1 MSSKWQPKPGD
12 QVIRHPRKQQIS
24 PIKIDIGSRRKST
37 SSNVTAPIF
46 VISTILILI
55 IMGSII
61 LLMPFSN
68 TTNGFTPLLDAI
80 FTSTS
85 ATTVTGLTTQ
95 NSTIYWSWIGK
106 ITIVILIYI
115 GGLGIM
121 TLATFFLIL
130 MRQKVSLSQRIVVA
144 NSLQVNEMGS
154 LVNLTLKVVGVVT
167 TIQLLG
173 ALILYARFSS
183 ILPISDSIFLS
194 IAHSVS
200 SFNNAGFV
208 FFNDSNSLEYFQKDH
223 FILSITSIL
232 IFLGSIGYWVVIE
245 TFQFRRFSL
254 ISLNSKIV
262 LLGSGFFIIAGA
274 IFFFFSEI
282 NNTKTIGDLNV
293 YEKISVSFFQSI
305 SGRTAGFSVI
315 DHSQAKTATN
325 FFYGFLMII
334 GGGAASVSG
343 GIKINTVA
351 IICISIY
358 CNIKGKFETSIFG
371 RQIPIK
377 QLYQSISISVI
388 SILTLVFFIL
398 LISLDSNQINFSNL
412 LFDTTSAFGTVGA
425 TTSIVDKI
433 SNYGKTILIISMFTG
448 RILPFSLASITS
460 RENSASIYNY
470 AEERVTIG

>member
-1 MSSKWQPKPGD
+1 M
-12 QVIRHPRKQQIS
+12 
-24 PIKIDIGSRRKST
+24 KIDIGSRRKS
-37 SSNVTAPIF
+37 SPSNITAPIF
-46 VISTILILI
+46 VTSTILILI
-55 IMGSII
+55 IIGSLI

-68 TTNGFTPLLDAI
+68 TSNGFTPLLDAI

-95 NSTIYWSWIGK
+95 NSTIFWSWIGK

-130 MRQKVSLSQRIVVA
+130 MRQRVSLSQRIVVA

-167 TIQLLG
+167 TIQLIG
-173 ALILYARFSS
+173 AIILYTRFSS
-183 ILPISDSIFLS
+183 SLPISDSIFLS

-208 FFNDSNSLEYFQKDH
+208 FFSNSNSLEHFQKDH

-232 IFLGSIGYWVVIE
+232 IFLGSIGYWVFIE

-262 LLGSGFFIIAGA
+262 LVGSTFFIIAGA
-274 IFFFFSEI
+274 IFFFFSEMS
-282 NNTKTIGDLNV
+282 NTKTIGDLNIF
-293 YEKISVSFFQSI
+293 EKISVSFFQSI

-315 DHSQAKTATN
+315 DHSQANTSTN
-325 FFYGFLMII
+325 FFYGFLMIV

-351 IICISIY
+351 IIFISIY
-358 CNIKGKFETSIFG
+358 CNVRGRFETSIFG

-377 QLYQSISISVI
+377 QLYQSLTISFVST
-388 SILTLVFFIL
+388 LTLVFLIL
-398 LISLDSNQINFSNL
+398 LISLESTPINFSHL

-425 TTSIVDKI
+425 TTGIIEKI
-433 SNYGKTILIISMFTG
+433 SNYGKSIIIISMFTG
-448 RILPFSLASITS
+448 RVLPFSLASITS
-460 RENSASIYNY
+460 RENSASIYQY

>member
-1 MSSKWQPKPGD
+1 MSSKWHLKPGD

-24 PIKIDIGSRRKST
+24 PVKIDIGSRRKS
-37 SSNVTAPIF
+37 SPSNITAPIL
-46 VISTILILI
+46 VMSTILILI
-55 IMGSII
+55 IAGSIV

-68 TTNGFTPLLDAI
+68 TANGFTPFIDAV

-106 ITIVILIYI
+106 ITIVILMYI
-115 GGLGIM
+115 GGLGMM

-130 MRQKVSLSQRIVVA
+130 MRQRVSLSQRVVVA

-154 LVNLTLKVVGVVT
+154 LVNLTIKIVGLVT
-167 TIQLLG
+167 SIQLIG
-173 ALILYARFSS
+173 AMILYARFSS
-183 ILPISDSIFLS
+183 IFPPSESIFLS

-208 FFNDSNSLEYFQKDH
+208 FFNDSNTLEYFQKDY
-223 FILSITSIL
+223 FVLSITSIL
-232 IFLGSIGYWVVIE
+232 IFLGSIGYWVSVE
-245 TFQFRRFSL
+245 AFQFRRFSL
-254 ISLNSKIV
+254 MSLNTKIV
-262 LLGSGFFIIAGA
+262 LLGSSFFILLGA
-274 IFFFFSEI
+274 LFFFSSEI
-282 NNTKTIGDLNV
+282 NNPNTIGQLKTYD
-293 YEKISVSFFQSI
+293 KISVSFFQSI

-315 DHSQAKTATN
+315 DHAQANITTN
-325 FFYGFLMII
+325 FLYCFLMII

-351 IICISIY
+351 IIAISIY
-358 CNIKGKFETSIFG
+358 CNMRGRFETSLFG
-371 RQIPIK
+371 RQISIK

-388 SILTLVFFIL
+388 SIFTLVFLIL
-398 LISLDSNQINFSNL
+398 LITLDNNQINFSDL

-425 TTSIVDKI
+425 TTNIIDQI
-433 SNYGKTILIISMFTG
+433 SNYGKSILIISMFSG

-460 RENSASIYNY
+460 RENSASLYNY
-470 AEERVTIG
+470 AEE

>member
-24 PIKIDIGSRRKST
+24 PVKIDIGSNRKS
-37 SSNVTAPIF
+37 SPSNITAPIL
-46 VISTILILI
+46 ITSTILI
-55 IMGSII
+55 IMTIGAFI

-68 TTNGFTPLLDAI
+68 TTGEFTPILDAI

-106 ITIVILIYI
+106 ATIVILIYI

-144 NSLQVNEMGS
+144 NTLQINEMGS
-154 LVNLTLKVVGVVT
+154 LVNLTLKIVGVVT
-167 TIQLLG
+167 TIQLIG
-173 ALILYARFSS
+173 AIILYTKFST
-183 ILPISDSIFLS
+183 ILPPTESIFLS

-208 FFNDSNSLEYFQKDH
+208 FFNDSNSLEHFQQDH
-223 FILSITSIL
+223 FILSITSLL
-232 IFLGSIGYWVVIE
+232 IFLGSIGYWVFIDS
-245 TFQFRRFSL
+245 FQFKRISL

-262 LLGSGFFIIAGA
+262 LIGSLFFILLGA
-274 IFFFFSEI
+274 TIFFFSEF
-282 NNTKTIGDLNV
+282 NNSKTIGDLNI
-293 YEKISVSFFQSI
+293 YNKISVSFFQSI

-315 DHSQAKTATN
+315 DHSQANTSTN
-325 FFYGFLMII
+325 FFYSFLMII

-343 GIKINTVA
+343 GIKINTFA
-351 IICISIY
+351 IIAISIY
-358 CNIKGKFETSIFG
+358 CNMKGKFETSIFA

-377 QLYQSISISVI
+377 QLYQALSISSISIF
-388 SILTLVFFIL
+388 TLIL
-398 LISLDSNQINFSNL
+398 LIFLMTFDPHQINFSQL

-425 TTSIVDKI
+425 TTNIVDKI
-433 SNYGKTILIISMFTG
+433 SNYGKTIFIISMFTG

-460 RENSASIYNY
+460 RENSTSIYHY
-470 AEERVTIG
+470 AEERITIG